1 MIRIRR
7 NKAKKGDEE
16 VKRRPNLAFSV
27 QRAVPLS
34 HGDSALS
41 NCIQSLF
48 SAGGFVS
55 VARGPSLL
63 LPQKSTG
70 ETRQGG
76 AAEEQLVGVAAT
88 GGVDVDSGRGLDEAE
103 GGPAR
108 GGGDGLRAC
117 GGAGACSDSLFVG
130 SILVLID
137 LWLVAFCLSF
147 YRR

>member
-1 MIRIRR
+1 MGF
-7 NKAKKGDEE
+7 NA
-16 VKRRPNLAFSV
+16 VKFISKLV
-27 QRAVPLS
+27 
-34 HGDSALS
+34 
-41 NCIQSLF
+41 
-48 SAGGFVS
+48 SAGGRLVS

-117 GGAGACSDSLFVG
+117 GGAGACSDSL
-130 SILVLID
+130 
-137 LWLVAFCLSF
+137 
-147 YRR
+147 

>member
-1 MIRIRR
+1 MGF
-7 NKAKKGDEE
+7 NA
-16 VKRRPNLAFSV
+16 VKFISKLV
-27 QRAVPLS
+27 
-34 HGDSALS
+34 
-41 NCIQSLF
+41 
-48 SAGGFVS
+48 SAGGRLVS

-117 GGAGACSDSLFVG
+117 GGAGACSDSLFG
-130 SILVLID
+130 GLVLVLTC
-137 LWLVAFCLSF
+137 LWLVALCLF
-147 YRR
+147 FIEIDMDG